1 MAKVDRDRQT
11 EILTQLPMSPLA
23 LWTPSFA
30 KHFTYDELRDLQ
42 LRIYKPKTIAVAASS
57 NVHNLPIIIYVHGGG
72 FCNSSRVWPNCHNS
86 CPRLTSGSGVVVV
99 APDFG
104 LSPEHRVPVIFDNV
118 IRTVRWI
125 GGRGRDEWLS
135 EGGGGDPRH
144 HLAVRLGYGSLNL
157 DLVRIKG
164 YMLIL
169 PFFGAVARTGSEK
182 NSAKPWLN
190 LEFLD
195 WCWKL
200 ALPDGATRDDPWDN
214 PFGPSSPDL
223 EAMALDRILVIAGG
237 TEMMKDRIDH
247 HVKRLAKMG
256 KVVEYRV
263 FEGQRH
269 DFFLNNSCSKTG
281 GEVAQAIMRFIYA
294 TSA

>member
-23 LWTPSFA
+23 L
-30 KHFTYDELRDLQ
+30 
-42 LRIYKPKTIAVAASS
+42 
-57 NVHNLPIIIYVHGGG
+57 
-72 FCNSSRVWPNCHNS
+72 C

-135 EGGGGDPRH
+135 EGGGGG
-144 HLAVRLGYGSLNL
+144 VEI
-157 DLVRIKG
+157 DLERRIKG